1 MLFIKTHG
9 YCISNYFMLHC
20 ISVLSTLSILKG
32 HAKQWKKI
40 SKSAKQIVET
50 GSFSTMQYHNIVFIV
65 IGSMVKCGLKEFSK
79 SSICKRQ

>member
-32 HAKQWKKI
+32 HAKQ
-40 SKSAKQIVET
+40 SAKQIVET
-50 GSFSTMQYHNIVFIV
+50 GSFSTMQYYNIVFIV

-79 SSICKRQ
+79 LSICKRQ